1 MYKKQRK
8 NKKFKETGDSRY
20 IYQNEL
26 DKACFQHDMA
36 SGDFENLTKRIALIK
51 SCMIKHLILL
61 KVRIMRDINADLL
74 QWPINLLMKKS
85 CGSGIKN
92 EKISNQQLAEKLH
105 KPIIKKIEE
114 KKSTLTFHR
123 QYLGC

>member
-51 SCMIKHLILL
+51 SCVIKHLILL

-85 CGSGIKN
+85 YGSGIKN

>member
-51 SCMIKHLILL
+51 SCVIKHLILL
-61 KVRIMRDINADLL
+61 KVRIMRDVNADLL

-85 CGSGIKN
+85 CGSGIIN

-105 KPIIKKIEE
+105 KSIIKKIEE

>member
-51 SCMIKHLILL
+51 SCVIKHLILL

-74 QWPINLLMKKS
+74 QWPIKLLMNNS